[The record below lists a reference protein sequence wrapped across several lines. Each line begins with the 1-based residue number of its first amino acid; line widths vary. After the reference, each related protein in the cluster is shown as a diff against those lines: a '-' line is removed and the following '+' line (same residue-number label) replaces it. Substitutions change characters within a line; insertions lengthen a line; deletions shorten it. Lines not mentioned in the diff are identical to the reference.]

1 MGSVNSL
8 SALFVITWLVMSA
21 VDIAVQVFRDLEPE
35 DFHLLQAIEQQMR
48 NYEYAPSDAIK
59 KQSELPPS
67 EIDYRVPILI
77 KRGLL
82 QGKRG
87 QYTGYSLTTAG
98 YDTLAINALVQANV
112 IEAFGKPLG
121 VGKESDVYDALTPDK
136 QQVAL
141 KFHRLGRTSFKKT
154 KLKRNYTIK
163 YSFTP
168 DWHQQSRI
176 AAKKEYK
183 TLKFLYPK
191 GVAVPEPIKQTRHV
205 LVMGMIEGVELF
217 HHTRLLDP
225 QVVYNEILD
234 NIRRAY
240 IDARIIHGDLSP
252 FNIILQQNQHILIID
267 WPQSVTTKH
276 PNAEELLERDLRNV
290 LTFFKRKH
298 ELKNR
303 LKDDLAHVTKDY
315 KN

>member
-1 MGSVNSL
+1 
-8 SALFVITWLVMSA
+8 MSA
-21 VDIAVQVFRDLEPE
+21 VDVAVGVFRDLEPE
-35 DFHLLQAIEQQMR
+35 DLQLLQAIEQQMK

-59 KQSELPPS
+59 KQSELSPS

-82 QGKRG
+82 QGRRG
-87 QYTGYSLTTAG
+87 QYTGYGLTTAG
-98 YDTLAINALVQANV
+98 YDTLAINALVHGNI

-154 KLKRNYTIK
+154 KIKRNYTVK
-163 YSFTP
+163 YSYTP

-176 AAKKEYK
+176 AARKEYK
-183 TLKFLYPK
+183 ALKLLYPK
-191 GVAVPEPIKQTRHV
+191 GVAVPEPIKQSRHV

-217 HHTRLLDP
+217 HLQMLSDP
-225 QVVYNEILD
+225 QAVYDEILV
-234 NIRRAY
+234 NVKRAY
-240 IDARIIHGDLSP
+240 RNANIIHGDLSP

-267 WPQSVTTKH
+267 WPQNVTVKH
-276 PNAEELLERDLRNV
+276 PNAEEILERDLRNV
-290 LTFFKRKH
+290 LTFFQRKH
-298 ELKNR
+298 GLENR
-303 LKDDLAHVTKDY
+303 LNDDLAYITEDSE
-315 KN
+315 N